1 MDPMS
6 ILFPVLS
13 VGGMGVVFGACL
25 GVASEVF
32 KVEEDP
38 RIGQVLECLPG
49 ANCGGCGFP
58 GCGGCASA
66 IVAGTAPVNACP
78 VGGAAVAEK
87 VGAIMGVAA
96 SSAEPVAAFVKCGG
110 TCDKAKNKYD
120 YFGIDDCNM
129 AVQLAGQG
137 AKSCSYGCLG
147 LGSCKK
153 ACAFGA
159 IEIVDGVA
167 VIDKDKCVAC
177 GKCVSTCPKHIIE
190 LLPAKKK
197 VKVQCSSKDM
207 GKNVIPNC
215 SVGCIACKICEK
227 NCPFDAIHVIDNLAV
242 IDYTKCKACG
252 ICANKCPKG
261 VLTGKRP
268 AQPAAPAAA
277 APAAPKAAPA
287 AEAPK
292 AEAPKAEEAPKAD

>member
-177 GKCVSTCPKHIIE
+177 GKCVAACPNHLIE
-190 LLPAKKK
+190 LVPYSAKHL
-197 VKVQCSSKDM
+197 VQCASHDKGKDV
-207 GKNVIPNC
+207 KAKCDN
-215 SVGCIACKICEK
+215 GCIGCTLCTKQCE
-227 NCPFDAIHVIDNLAV
+227 FDAIHMDNNVAV
-242 IDYTKCKACG
+242 IDYAKCTNCG
-252 ICANKCPKG
+252 KCAAKCPAK
-261 VLTGKRP
+261 VIL
-268 AQPAAPAAA
+268 
-277 APAAPKAAPA
+277 
-287 AEAPK
+287 
-292 AEAPKAEEAPKAD
+292 

>member
-1 MDPMS
+1 MIDPMNIVYPVVS
-6 ILFPVLS
+6 I
-13 VGGMGVVFGACL
+13 GGLGVVFGAAL
-25 GVASEVF
+25 GYASIIFHVD
-32 KVEEDP
+32 EDP
-38 RIGQVLECLPG
+38 KLGAVLEALPG

-66 IVAGTAPVNACP
+66 IVAGKAPVNACP
-78 VGGAAVAEK
+78 VGGAPVAAK
-87 VGAIMGVAA
+87 IGAIMGIEATE
-96 SSAEPVAAFVKCGG
+96 SEPVAAFVKCKG
-110 TCDKAKNKYD
+110 TCTAAKEKYD
-120 YFGIDDCNM
+120 YSGIQDCVM
-129 AVQLAGQG
+129 ASQLAGAG
-137 AKSCSYGCLG
+137 SKSCTYGCLG

-167 VIDKDKCVAC
+167 VINAEKCVAC

-190 LLPAKKK
+190 LLPVKKK

-207 GKNVIPNC
+207 GKVVNQNC

-227 NCPFDAIHVIDNLAV
+227 NCPFDAIHVIDNIAV

-261 VLTGKRP
+261 VLTGKKP
-268 AQPAAPAAA
+268 AQP
-277 APAAPKAAPA
+277 K
-287 AEAPK
+287 E
-292 AEAPKAEEAPKAD
+292 